1 MQLEDFNRQDESEIR
16 TELLKCCGSVRWAN
30 LMLRSYP
37 FVSLDEMKKKA
48 SIIWYEQCTEEDWLE
63 AFAHHPKIGDVKSLQ
78 EKFAST
84 KEWAANEQS
93 GIQNANAKMIEELA
107 IENKKYEDK
116 FGFIFIVCAIGK
128 SAEEMLPLLKQRLLN
143 SYEDEI
149 KIAIDEQ
156 NKITHI
162 RLEKLLS

>member
-1 MQLEDFNRQDESEIR
+1 MKLEEFNKLKEVEIR
-16 TELLKCCGSVRWAN
+16 KELLKCCGSLRWAT
-30 LMLRSYP
+30 LMVHSYP
-37 FVSLDEMKKKA
+37 FVSPDEMKKKA
-48 SIIWYEQCTEEDWLE
+48 SIIWYEQCTKEDWLE

-93 GIQNANAKMIEELA
+93 GIQNADTKMIEELA

-116 FGFIFIVCAIGK
+116 FGFIFIVCATGK

-149 KIAIDEQ
+149 KFAMEEQ

>member
-48 SIIWYEQCTEEDWLE
+48 TMIWYEQCTEEDWLE
-63 AFAHHPKIGDVKSLQ
+63 AFAHHPKIGDVKNLH

-84 KEWAANEQS
+84 KAWAANEQS
-93 GIQNANAKMIEELA
+93 AMQNANIKMIEEFA
-107 IENKKYEDK
+107 GENRKYQDK
-116 FGFIFIVCAIGK
+116 FGFIFIVCATGK
-128 SAEEMLPLLKQRLLN
+128 SAEQMLLLFQQRLLN

-149 KIAIDEQ
+149 KIAMEEQ